1 MGRSRTR
8 YVNAGAIASQ
18 TDLSSILVRLML
30 SINDISLAA
39 DANDAWASTT
49 EQHRA
54 FRKGTARMYF
64 IRVLMGHVYEGL
76 LIVREISRSP
86 TLRATVDRCDAQTV
100 AAFRDL
106 EAFIGS
112 AEMKVLNTLR
122 SRASFHYDVQ
132 LPERSL
138 REIAQHSPD
147 RPWSYSMGSTPLDW
161 HFELADAVIDRMLI
175 REVFGLKQPKGPQR
189 AEKTEIIATRLQE
202 ISISFTN
209 FAAHFVEQYSR

>member
-64 IRVLMGHVYEGL
+64 IRVL
-76 LIVREISRSP
+76 I
-86 TLRATVDRCDAQTV
+86 A
-100 AAFRDL
+100 
-106 EAFIGS
+106 
-112 AEMKVLNTLR
+112 N
-122 SRASFHYDVQ
+122 
-132 LPERSL
+132 SL
-138 REIAQHSPD
+138 AIT
-147 RPWSYSMGSTPLDW
+147 TP
-161 HFELADAVIDRMLI
+161 
-175 REVFGLKQPKGPQR
+175 
-189 AEKTEIIATRLQE
+189 
-202 ISISFTN
+202 
-209 FAAHFVEQYSR
+209 

>member
-8 YVNAGAIASQ
+8 YLKAGAIASQ
-18 TDLSSILVRLML
+18 TELSSVLVRLML

-49 EQHRA
+49 EQHRE

-64 IRVLMGHVYEGL
+64 IRVLMGHVFEGL
-76 LIVREISRSP
+76 SVVREISRSAA
-86 TLRATVDRCDAQTV
+86 LRAAVDRCDAQTL

-106 EAFIGS
+106 EAFIDS
-112 AEMKVLNTLR
+112 AEMKVLDKIRN
-122 SRASFHYDVQ
+122 RASFHYDRQ

-138 REIAQHSPD
+138 QEIAELSPD
-147 RPWSYSMGSTPLDW
+147 KPWSYSMGSEALDW

-175 REVFGLKQPKGPQR
+175 REVFGLKQPKGLQR
-189 AEKTEIIATRLQE
+189 TEKTELIAARLQE
-202 ISISFTN
+202 ISITFTN
-209 FAAHFVEQYSR
+209 FAAHFVEHYSR